1 MWPFGKKKENK
12 IISSCGGYPVYR
24 DRDEWNTYDVSF
36 GWMHP
41 SDAKSVIR
49 EEKHKADRYFRGL
62 DKGNMFGDGVFPD
75 LSACIQTGKYRK
87 LNRSSG
93 SYHPDWMNRYG
104 VEVESDDRFSNMSD
118 EDLCGFI
125 QEITGIKLESE
136 EKVTFTCGYCRTR
149 FDKKDV
155 DSTYNCPKCGAPI
168 THYVKGF

>member
-12 IISSCGGYPVYR
+12 VISSCGGYPVYR

-41 SDAKSVIR
+41 SDAESVIR

-62 DKGNMFGDGVFPD
+62 DKGNMFGDDVFPD
-75 LSACIQTGKYRK
+75 LSACIQTGKYRE
-87 LNRSSG
+87 LNCSSG

-104 VEVESDDRFSNMSD
+104 VEVES
-118 EDLCGFI
+118 
-125 QEITGIKLESE
+125 E
-136 EKVTFTCGYCRTR
+136 EKVTFTCGYCHTR

-155 DSTYNCPKCGAPI
+155 DSTYNCPKCGAPT
-168 THYVKGF
+168 THYVKGY